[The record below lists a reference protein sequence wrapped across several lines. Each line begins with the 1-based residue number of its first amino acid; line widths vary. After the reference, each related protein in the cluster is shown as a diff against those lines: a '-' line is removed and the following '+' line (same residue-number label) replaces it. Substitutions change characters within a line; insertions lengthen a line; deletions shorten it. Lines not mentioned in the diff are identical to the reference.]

1 MAIFRGDGGSGDSS
15 TDAYASQI
23 AVYAQTATTKANEA
37 EASATAAATS
47 ATNAANSEDCLRADA
62 TAAAAAPP
70 QRQLAQPMLHTSETN
85 AAQ

>member
-37 EASATAAATS
+37 SASASAAATS
-47 ATNAANSEDCLRADA
+47 AVLIR
-62 TAAAAAPP
+62 
-70 QRQLAQPMLHTSETN
+70 MVTSFSLYTWGIYSLKN
-85 AAQ
+85 NPKSCI

>member
-47 ATNAANSEDCLRADA
+47 ATNAANSEDCLRRRRYRSSQ
-62 TAAAAAPP
+62 
-70 QRQLAQPMLHTSETN
+70 QRHRSGN
-85 AAQ
+85 

>member
-37 EASATAAATS
+37 SAYKS
-47 ATNAANSEDCLRADA
+47 K
-62 TAAAAAPP
+62 
-70 QRQLAQPMLHTSETN
+70 
-85 AAQ
+85 